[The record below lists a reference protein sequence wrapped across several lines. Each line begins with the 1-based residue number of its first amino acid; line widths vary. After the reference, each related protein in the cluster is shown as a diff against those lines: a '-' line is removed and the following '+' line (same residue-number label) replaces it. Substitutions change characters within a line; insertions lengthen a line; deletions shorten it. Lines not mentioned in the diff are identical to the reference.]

1 MSVPL
6 SQTNPGGVQMS
17 GICFQ
22 YGNANDI
29 SFFTDA
35 KYAFVL
41 KPEELRSTPPPT
53 YQGTDQPID
62 PIPKTTSV
70 QGGLSITL

>member
-1 MSVPL
+1 M
-6 SQTNPGGVQMS
+6 T
-17 GICFQ
+17 GISFQ
-22 YGNANDI
+22 YNNAKDI

-41 KPEELRSTPPPT
+41 KPESLRSTPPPI
-53 YQGTDQPID
+53 YKRIDQPID
-62 PIPKTTSV
+62 PAPKTTSV